1 MAARTSC
8 MSGGGQERDQ
18 DRGEKVWSSL
28 GVVLAF
34 HMGSGSAG
42 SITVGVKALTPL
54 MAGAG

>member
-1 MAARTSC
+1 

-18 DRGEKVWSSL
+18 DRGEKVWNSL

-42 SITVGVKALTPL
+42 SITVGVKALMPL